1 MAAWLV
7 TALGNKRGQIRLF
20 SIVNQLIRVRRLFSL
35 FIMATPSLACGVF
48 HYSLCIL

>member
-7 TALGNKRGQIRLF
+7 TALGNKRGSDSFF

-35 FIMATPSLACGVF
+35 FIMATPSLAFGVF
-48 HYSLCIL
+48 HYSLYIL